1 MANLIEAGAIAPAQ
15 LTGKTWRIKVL
26 EGDRKGASAYYP
38 KEALQEGAHLFAK
51 GTRIYADHPTK
62 DEAFNRPARSVR
74 DIVGYLS
81 EDATFDG
88 KDLYANA
95 TFFPE
100 HQDFIRTRAEAGVIG
115 MSIRASG
122 ELTEAHGLKTLVKF
136 TNVQSVDVVTV
147 PGAGGGFTTLL
158 ESEQAS
164 VSESDAESQ
173 KKEEILME
181 KELAEALDA
190 LVADTKSNATAI
202 AGLTDAVT
210 ALVAEAAKT
219 AKAKAE
225 DAKDGG
231 ADDDEEDADGNVI
244 KGKKK
249 PSVKP
254 TVKESASFADIDAAL
269 TEAALPAP
277 SRKSVFAAVEAGIDL
292 AEAVADEKAKVEAI
306 LESAHRSF
314 AGFVSDDGKEVSVE
328 EALSQAG
335 KLVYG

>member
-38 KEALQEGAHLFAK
+38 KEALQEGAHLFSK

-81 EDATFDG
+81 EDASFDG

-100 HQDFIRTRAEAGVIG
+100 HQDFIKTRAEAGVIG

-136 TNVQSVDVVTV
+136 TDVQSVDVVTV

-158 ESEQAS
+158 ESESSA
-164 VSESDAESQ
+164 SESVAESK
-173 KKEEILME
+173 KKEESTMDP
-181 KELAEALDA
+181 KLAEALDA
-190 LVADTKSNATAI
+190 LVEASKTNTENI
-202 AGLTDAVT
+202 AKLT
-210 ALVAEAAKT
+210 EAMAKT
-219 AKAKAE
+219 AAAKKE

-231 ADDDEEDADGNVI
+231 ADDDEEDADGKVV

-249 PSVKP
+249 PF
-254 TVKESASFADIDAAL
+254 VKESASFADIDSAL

-277 SRKSVFAAVEAGIDL
+277 SRKSVFAAVEAGADL
-292 AEAVADEKAKVEAI
+292 TEAIADEKAKVEAI

-314 AGFVSDDGKEVSVE
+314 AGFVTEDGKEVSPKAALE
-328 EALSQAG
+328 EAAKAVFG
-335 KLVYG
+335 